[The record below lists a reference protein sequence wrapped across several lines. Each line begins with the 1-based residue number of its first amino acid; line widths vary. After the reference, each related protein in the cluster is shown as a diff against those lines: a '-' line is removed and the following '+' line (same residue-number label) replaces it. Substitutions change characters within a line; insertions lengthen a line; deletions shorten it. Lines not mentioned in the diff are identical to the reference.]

1 MINRSPL
8 LFLVVGMVGG
18 EGVAEILR
26 GEVGVDFSGREALV
40 AEHLLHSA
48 EVGTVLHQLGGEAVA
63 EAVG

>member
-1 MINRSPL
+1 M
-8 LFLVVGMVGG
+8 FLVVGMVGG

-26 GEVGVDFSGREALV
+26 GEVGVDLSGREALV

-63 EAVG
+63 EGMGAHVFV